1 MRPAAEVGTELDPLG
16 QLDAGVLLGPPL
28 SRQFESFTDFVGE
41 VSSKISIEGMLIE
54 TIDPKPPG
62 TVFDFVYS
70 IGGDVTLIEGSGEV
84 VWLRPPEDDE
94 GRTGMG
100 VRFLDLSD
108 SSRDYVQRMVDVH
121 LQGGAAVFD
130 LSSDGPP
137 EGGSAE
143 DCSSESENG
152 GRDDFSGLVDRA
164 KISETASGGSSIDW
178 DGAEGLAADSPE
190 RSSSIDW
197 DDDEDSLP
205 EPSLENDFPSP
216 FEAEEAVV
224 ASEAAEAASDSSPE
238 ATSDSPVESASDSH
252 AEVSSDSARSV
263 RRGTPW
269 RGSWSR
275 C

>member
-54 TIDPKPPG
+54 TTDPKPPG

-178 DGAEGLAADSPE
+178 D
-190 RSSSIDW
+190 
-197 DDDEDSLP
+197 DDEDSLP

-238 ATSDSPVESASDSH
+238 ATSDSP